1 MKLNKLSPVALA
13 TTLALGGMMAVPG
26 IAQAEMSATATVS
39 NFYLWRGQ
47 DVSAGAA
54 QMAGSLDYSHDSG
67 IYAGV
72 WASSVWGSDV
82 NGPIGY
88 AGPETDLYVGLAG
101 EIGGLGYN
109 FSIWEYLYNEDNAL
123 NGGKYSDS
131 DLSEFVAK
139 VSYAGAGLGVYFGN
153 DAAGNPDYEYVTLD
167 YTYGDFNILYGTWM
181 IDAAAAD
188 ESSHL
193 TLAYA
198 VTDKFKFTVTKG
210 LQDTPGSAYDE
221 DLLFHVA
228 YSLPID
234 MKK

>member
-1 MKLNKLSPVALA
+1 MKFNKLSPIALA
-13 TTLALGGMMAVPG
+13 TTMALGGLVAMPG
-26 IAQAEMSATATVS
+26 SANAEMSATATVA
-39 NFYLWRGQ
+39 NFYLWRGL

-54 QMAGSLDYSHDSG
+54 QVAGSLDYSHDG
-67 IYAGV
+67 GLYAGV

-88 AGPETDLYVGLAG
+88 GGPETDLYIGFAG
-101 EIGGLGYN
+101 DVAGLGYDL
-109 FSIWEYLYNEDNAL
+109 SVWEYLYNEDNAL
-123 NGGKYSDS
+123 VGGDYSDS

-139 VSYAGAGLGVYFGN
+139 LSYAGVGLGVYFGN
-153 DAAGNPDYEYVTLD
+153 DAAGGADYEYVTLG

-181 IDAAAAD
+181 IDAPAAD

-193 TLAYA
+193 TLAYS
-198 VTDKFKFTVTKG
+198 VTDNFTFTATKG
-210 LQDTPGSAYDE
+210 MQDTIGSAYDE
-221 DLLFHVA
+221 DILVHIA